1 MQAAQLNENSAF
13 ACDTVVA
20 AVTNE
25 YNQKCL
31 DPLENCIPTAG
42 AQANFDAVNDD
53 CQAASETLC
62 NEMLDCSWSEE
73 SMSCA
78 ASRTARWIHL
88 CGHVRTVCPRGPG
101 CVRESQATDDNPA
114 CWQPECGCDES
125 QQQWCQSIFNMIIQ
139 NCGTVPV
146 APDVPDSSGANANS
160 LIEFPMRN
168 NTLTGELESYA
179 DWPFV
184 EERSVLGQMGC
195 NTGPFAILEGLGSFD
210 AESVAVVC
218 YLGMTQMA
226 SYCGCGIN
234 DDGSVQSCDPNCVT
248 LDCQHRFATLRLLPD
263 TYVL

>member
-1 MQAAQLNENSAF
+1 
-13 ACDTVVA
+13 
-20 AVTNE
+20 
-25 YNQKCL
+25 
-31 DPLENCIPTAG
+31 
-42 AQANFDAVNDD
+42 
-53 CQAASETLC
+53 
-62 NEMLDCSWSEE
+62 
-73 SMSCA
+73 
-78 ASRTARWIHL
+78 
-88 CGHVRTVCPRGPG
+88 
-101 CVRESQATDDNPA
+101 
-114 CWQPECGCDES
+114 
-125 QQQWCQSIFNMIIQ
+125 MIIQ

-160 LIEFPMRN
+160 QIEFPMRN